1 MVARQNGT
9 ASSTVWL
16 LSNGNCQALGHLQQ
30 DIAETSTVVSET
42 PNYVTASMI
51 RSQMWKVSFM
61 SAEVYKRIRSIPSL
75 SWNEFE
81 RVSSELDTWRQ
92 ELSGGLQLQA
102 LASHNNGLPP
112 EQRRGLLQVH
122 MVYLENRMLLF
133 QHFLQRHT
141 ESKLLQ
147 MNANTR
153 QIYAAFAHQLAW
165 IISIIYLDKWPF
177 VRNWLVIEMPSK
189 SWSAL
194 VASLITL
201 GVSAT
206 VTATNSFPDNCNASC
221 QASIER
227 ALAQEQAGWVSAN
240 VSSDSFYAN
249 PANISDYA
257 AGDIVRWEDV
267 PSQQYTTVGYDTPPA
282 TTLSRFLY
290 MSEDIDGNPIPASA
304 FLLLPFT
311 NQDGSGKPLRTVVW
325 THGTAGITR
334 QCAPSN
340 NKGLYYE
347 WEGPFALVQQGY
359 AVIAPDY
366 AGQGSDIPMGFMYE
380 SGALHALDVSF
391 ALQAV
396 RSRLQD
402 RITHEWV
409 VVGHS
414 EGGMTA
420 WRVNEREKRNA
431 TGGFLGA
438 VSGAPAL
445 RPLSLIPQS
454 WRLAGDGPVHDVVSI
469 FVLQSISRLFP
480 SIKVE
485 NYVSD
490 IVASRIPIAQQ
501 GCLGTGSTIYGNLTL
516 PQLYKNIS
524 WINRPDVIEWQQSY
538 NGAGTH
544 ELAAPMLVLQ
554 GTADELVY
562 ANLTEW
568 DYDQTCSTFPSSV
581 MQLYIYPD
589 LNHDFAFIAGQA
601 QYLPWIRDRFEN
613 VSLSAACNKT
623 TVTVSGPV

>member
-1 MVARQNGT
+1 
-9 ASSTVWL
+9 
-16 LSNGNCQALGHLQQ
+16 
-30 DIAETSTVVSET
+30 
-42 PNYVTASMI
+42 
-51 RSQMWKVSFM
+51 
-61 SAEVYKRIRSIPSL
+61 
-75 SWNEFE
+75 
-81 RVSSELDTWRQ
+81 
-92 ELSGGLQLQA
+92 
-102 LASHNNGLPP
+102 
-112 EQRRGLLQVH
+112 
-122 MVYLENRMLLF
+122 
-133 QHFLQRHT
+133 
-141 ESKLLQ
+141 
-147 MNANTR
+147 
-153 QIYAAFAHQLAW
+153 
-165 IISIIYLDKWPF
+165 
-177 VRNWLVIEMPSK
+177 MPSK
-189 SWSAL
+189 SLSAV

-221 QASIER
+221 QASIEQ

-249 PANISDYA
+249 PVNISDYA

-366 AGQGSDIPMGFMYE
+366 AGQGSDISMGFMYE

-396 RSRLQD
+396 RSKLQE

-480 SIKVE
+480 SVKVE

-516 PQLYKNIS
+516 PQLYKNTS
-524 WINRPDVIEWQQSY
+524 WINHPDVIEWQKSY

-568 DYDQTCSTFPSSV
+568 DYDQTCSTFPNSV
-581 MQLYIYPD
+581 IQLYIYPD
-589 LNHDFAFIAGQA
+589 LNHDYAFIAGQA

>member
-1 MVARQNGT
+1 MPT
-9 ASSTVWL
+9 KFLSTL
-16 LSNGNCQALGHLQQ
+16 LVL
-30 DIAETSTVVSET
+30 
-42 PNYVTASMI
+42 
-51 RSQMWKVSFM
+51 
-61 SAEVYKRIRSIPSL
+61 
-75 SWNEFE
+75 
-81 RVSSELDTWRQ
+81 
-92 ELSGGLQLQA
+92 
-102 LASHNNGLPP
+102 
-112 EQRRGLLQVH
+112 
-122 MVYLENRMLLF
+122 
-133 QHFLQRHT
+133 
-141 ESKLLQ
+141 
-147 MNANTR
+147 
-153 QIYAAFAHQLAW
+153 
-165 IISIIYLDKWPF
+165 
-177 VRNWLVIEMPSK
+177 
-189 SWSAL
+189 
-194 VASLITL
+194 LITV

-221 QASIER
+221 QASIEQ

-240 VSSDSFYAN
+240 VSTDPFYTN

-480 SIKVE
+480 SVKVE

-516 PQLYKNIS
+516 PQLYKNTS
-524 WINRPDVIEWQQSY
+524 WINHPDVIEWQQSY

-568 DYDQTCSTFPSSV
+568 DYDQTCSTFPRSV

-623 TVTVSGPV
+623 TVTLSGPV